1 MYLTFAGTAK
11 YFATPLVQYHPT
23 NKLYEN
29 CPLSNVEECT
39 RYPLNRIRYK
49 EQDEDFFVEM
59 HIYNKV
65 GLSSKKRS
73 KPFKFP
79 SQVPL
84 GHGVVLDVDPEKS
97 SVDRD
102 VDFQVHNSTVCFIWK
117 GLSYHHNIS
126 LFAGLGLTPISPDVT
141 PFRRIFD
148 NKHCFSNVSLLPN
161 TKYFSVIRVYCA
173 GSSSYDV
180 SDGVTLVDIGTVD
193 NRLQIHNGIGCNEKD
208 LVRPF
213 HITSNNRTSVYEYND
228 LVVSETYTLFIKE
241 KNKAKD
247 MNTSI
252 HFRGFIK
259 SEQSDNKLFQ
269 VIELISTNR
278 NATITFE
285 SFNLSNNEAVLKKC
299 HFNKRVILSGNSL
312 SFHWTHNREKDD
324 YPTHFEVS
332 VAKISQSGVQI
343 MKSEISYAENIT
355 FRNLNLNT
363 IDKYCGVVKSCFSK
377 YCSKA
382 VFGSLVRLLST
393 EFNFTIRAD
402 MHEDS
407 ENFIIDIEIKD
418 EANVINDGLSRWM
431 LSEDIQGKKRTTNWN
446 FFPNKNTTK
455 VKWKP

>member
-84 GHGVVLDVDPEKS
+84 GHGVVLDVDPEIS

-126 LFAGLGLTPISPDVT
+126 LFAGLGLTPTSPDVT

-299 HFNKRVILSGNSL
+299 HFNRRVILSGNSL